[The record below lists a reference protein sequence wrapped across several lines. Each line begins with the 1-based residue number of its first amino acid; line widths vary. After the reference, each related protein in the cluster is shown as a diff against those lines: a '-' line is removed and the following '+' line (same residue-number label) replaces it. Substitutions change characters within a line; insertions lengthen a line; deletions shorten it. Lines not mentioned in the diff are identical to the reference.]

1 MMLRRD
7 SYLSIVQQHDQARR
21 CARCGLAEAVDAACC
36 WCGTSGG
43 NACCVLYLAAAA
55 AAAAAADKLP
65 CRMAGVSMRPSEAA
79 KLDAAGERAAEE
91 KGFLPGRPSWSSS
104 TTNWG
109 LRAYAKGGSGPVDV
123 YLGDGENKAGEVS
136 RAFQQAREDISFAR
150 SSQRERGHHADAT
163 LTRTLSN
170 FSHRNQEASKSLHR
184 PPGSDRYVGG
194 GPKCRAHTREFCV
207 PSVDTHRGVYAAAK
221 ALIFRACLRN
231 GFSLWSRPVWVATV
245 LS

>member
-91 KGFLPGRPSWSSS
+91 KARASFLLGYRLSS
-104 TTNWG
+104 
-109 LRAYAKGGSGPVDV
+109 LIV
-123 YLGDGENKAGEVS
+123 
-136 RAFQQAREDISFAR
+136 
-150 SSQRERGHHADAT
+150 
-163 LTRTLSN
+163 RT
-170 FSHRNQEASKSLHR
+170 
-184 PPGSDRYVGG
+184 
-194 GPKCRAHTREFCV
+194 
-207 PSVDTHRGVYAAAK
+207 K
-221 ALIFRACLRN
+221 ALVAAMPAQIPHVLCC
-231 GFSLWSRPVWVATV
+231 SCSR
-245 LS
+245 